1 MAMPTRSKA
10 GVVLNPRNIPKKTP
24 ILTEGDR
31 SFFEGD
37 KVTTADL
44 SDWAGLVE
52 RGFVRV
58 I

>member
-1 MAMPTRSKA
+1 MPTRSKA